1 MGGRI
6 AGPDRSRNMTR
17 STFPTA
23 LALVFLVA
31 LSAPPARADEP
42 DAAVKAQLDSLDIK
56 YKVDG
61 DGDFEI
67 VYDLDGGRTQRV
79 WIRSATDE
87 YGSLKV
93 REIWSPGYKLN
104 GAPLPP
110 KVAARLLESSHD
122 LILGGWT
129 AQKEFAMLVVKI
141 PASATPKQLQDAAEF
156 AANVADKLEKE
167 FTQAKDEL

>member
-1 MGGRI
+1 MG
-6 AGPDRSRNMTR
+6 GPDRRYAPESTMTR
-17 STFPTA
+17 STVFAALSLACLAAFPA
-23 LALVFLVA
+23 LAA
-31 LSAPPARADEP
+31 AP
-42 DAAVKAQLDSLDIK
+42 DAAIKAQLDSQDVH

-67 VYDLDGGRTQRV
+67 VYDLDSGRTQRV
-79 WIRSATDE
+79 WIRSSTDA

-110 KVAARLLESSHD
+110 KVAQRLLESSNN

-129 AQKEFAMLVVKI
+129 VQKEFAMLVVKI
-141 PASATPKQLQDAAEF
+141 PVSSTPTQLRDATEF
-156 AANVADKLEKE
+156 AADVADKLEKE
-167 FTQAKDEL
+167 FTADKDEL